1 MVWEQDNP
9 WRLELNNVPLKE
21 VVDTPVEHK
30 DIGECIVQTNVF
42 SQFILQLVWSY
53 RGKAPEICVKISV
66 DGQPQHDKLKQQTP
80 FIEKIVP
87 FCQM

>member
-42 SQFILQLVWSY
+42 SQFILQLV
-53 RGKAPEICVKISV
+53 
-66 DGQPQHDKLKQQTP
+66 
-80 FIEKIVP
+80 
-87 FCQM
+87 